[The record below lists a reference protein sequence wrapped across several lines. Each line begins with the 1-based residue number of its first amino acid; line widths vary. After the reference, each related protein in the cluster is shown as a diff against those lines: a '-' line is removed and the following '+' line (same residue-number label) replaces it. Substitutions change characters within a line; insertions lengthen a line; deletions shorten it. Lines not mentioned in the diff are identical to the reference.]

1 MMRASALV
9 MLFVIAL
16 GAGAAPASAAR
27 LSGSGPLEGVVQDAS
42 KAAVAREWRGRVR
55 AARAEEYYSYLFE
68 GVKKLRATR
77 GNLGVQILRRR
88 EGGAVEFTVISY
100 WESREAIKAYA
111 GEDIEKPRHLPKDRE
126 YLIKLPKKVLHY
138 DVDYSDWGV
147 RRDP

>member
-1 MMRASALV
+1 MIRPS
-9 MLFVIAL
+9 
-16 GAGAAPASAAR
+16 APAMLLAAV
-27 LSGSGPLEGVVQDAS
+27 LGVVALSAPALRLRAGGRREAGGQDAS
-42 KAAVAREWRGRVR
+42 KAAVAREWKGRVR
-55 AARAEEYYSYLFE
+55 SPRAEEYYSYLRE

-126 YLIKLPKKVLHY
+126 YLIELPKKVLHY
-138 DVDYSDWGV
+138 DIDYSDWGV
-147 RRDP
+147 TQSP

>member
-1 MMRASALV
+1 MIRASALAL
-9 MLFVIAL
+9 LFVTAL
-16 GAGAAPASAAR
+16 GAGGLSAPGLR
-27 LSGSGPLEGVVQDAS
+27 LWGGRAQEGGGQDAS

-55 AARAEEYYSYLFE
+55 SPGADEYYSYLVE

-77 GNLGVQILRRR
+77 GNLGVQVLRRR
-88 EGGAVEFTVISY
+88 DGVAVEFTVISY

-126 YLIKLPKKVLHY
+126 YLIELPTRVLHY
-138 DVDYSDWGV
+138 DVGYSDWGI